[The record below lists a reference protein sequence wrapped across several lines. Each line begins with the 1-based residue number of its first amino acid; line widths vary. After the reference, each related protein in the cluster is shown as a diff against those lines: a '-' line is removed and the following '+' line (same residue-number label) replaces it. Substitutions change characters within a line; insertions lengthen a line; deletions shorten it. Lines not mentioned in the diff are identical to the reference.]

1 MGMFGVT
8 NTCGENLA
16 FSSVLEEKASEDFMH
31 LSGKTINLV
40 SEDYTATI
48 VTMGGAVAGL
58 KYHDR
63 DVIMPFNP
71 QSIPI
76 SHQGKILAPWPNR
89 ISDGKYFFDE
99 REFQLPIT
107 ELSTMSASHGLVAWI
122 DWKIQDLTSSSAVLT
137 THVNPVYGYPFLIK
151 LTAHYE
157 LINGMGLKVSI
168 TALNEGKVDAPYG
181 VGMHPY
187 ITCNQAL
194 IDDCKLTMPFTEC
207 FTLTE
212 RKVPEQKVNVGTMN
226 FDFTQGRKLGTT
238 EIDHCFINPD
248 SRRMTTVSLENE
260 EMQVYCKT
268 NAPFVQLFTP
278 AKLGRKCLA
287 VEPMSCPA
295 NAFNNQIGLIVLKE
309 QQYHTLDYVIGALD
323 KKLHK
328 EGA

>member
-1 MGMFGVT
+1 
-8 NTCGENLA
+8 
-16 FSSVLEEKASEDFMH
+16 MH

-40 SEDYTATI
+40 SQDYTATI
-48 VTMGGAVAGL
+48 VTMGGAIAGL
-58 KYHDR
+58 KYRDR
-63 DVIMPFNP
+63 DITMTFNP
-71 QSIPI
+71 QSIQI

-89 ISDGKYFFDE
+89 ISDGRYSFDE

-107 ELSTMSASHGLVAWI
+107 ELSTMSASHGLVAWQ
-122 DWKIQDLTSSSAVLT
+122 DWQIEDMTNSSAVLV

-168 TALNEGKVDAPYG
+168 TALNEGKADAPYG

-194 IDDCKLTMPFTEC
+194 IDDCKLTMPFTKC

-212 RKVPEQKVNVGTMN
+212 RKVPDQEVDASSMN
-226 FDFTQGRKLGTT
+226 FDFTQGRKLGDI
-238 EIDHCFINPD
+238 EIDHCFLSSD
-248 SRRMTTVSLENE
+248 EKRMSTIMLENDE
-260 EMQVYCKT
+260 LQVYCKT

-295 NAFNNQIGLIVLKE
+295 NAFNNHIGLITLKE
-309 QQYHTLDYVIGALD
+309 QQYYTLDYVIGALD
-323 KKLHK
+323 KKPHAS
-328 EGA
+328 GD